1 MYLIY
6 QQVWSLFW
14 YHFKLLCFHIR
25 CLCFHIKCFCFHI
38 RSFMFPYKVLMF
50 SYKVIMFPYKMFMFS
65 NTSWSSII
73 YLKLAM
79 SATHYLQFRVH
90 QPTHASKGCIR
101 SLATSFRFFCRPTKP
116 YSILDSIPYRVCEL
130 HITSSDTRHEGDSL
144 SFNWFY
150 EIWIVFSRIILFF

>member
-1 MYLIY
+1 MHISSQPTMWMEFKLFEMYLIY

-73 YLKLAM
+73 YLKLVM
-79 SATHYLQFRVH
+79 SSTQCLQFRVH
-90 QPTHASKGCIR
+90 QPTHASKGCI
-101 SLATSFRFFCRPTKP
+101 
-116 YSILDSIPYRVCEL
+116 IISIPGYFLQAFLQTYKTLQYLRF
-130 HITSSDTRHEGDSL
+130 DSL
-144 SFNWFY
+144 
-150 EIWIVFSRIILFF
+150 